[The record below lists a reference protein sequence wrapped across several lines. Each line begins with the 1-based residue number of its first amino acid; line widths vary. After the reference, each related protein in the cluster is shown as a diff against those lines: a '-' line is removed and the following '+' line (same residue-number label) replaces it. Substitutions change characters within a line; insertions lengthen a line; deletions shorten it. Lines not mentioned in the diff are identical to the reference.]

1 MNSLPNVIHYCSF
14 GRPTPSSAK
23 EVIQTWRTT
32 NPSFIIKEWNE
43 ENFDIESHP
52 FTQSMYKARHFAFV
66 ADYVRLF
73 ALYHEGGMY
82 LDDDMELVRDISPL
96 LSYSLVLGE
105 ETPGVISAGMIGA
118 SKGNPFIQEAL
129 AYYDNHAHER
139 ITIPRVLTS
148 VFKKHQHIDQSATQS
163 TTLVLPPVAF
173 YPYTAEN
180 ISRYKKEPLPEGVY
194 GVHLWNYS
202 WGHPLNKFFKRIG
215 VYSVGKKLVETL
227 GVKKLLKKLLGFV

>member
-1 MNSLPNVIHYCSF
+1 MNSIPKVIHYCSF

-23 EVIQTWRTT
+23 EVIQTWQKT
-32 NPSFIIKEWNE
+32 NPSLLIKEWNE
-43 ENFDIESHP
+43 QNFDISSHP
-52 FTQSMYKARHFAFV
+52 FTQSMYRARHFAFV

-73 ALYHEGGMY
+73 VLYHEGGIY

-96 LSYSLVLGE
+96 LSNSLLLGE

-118 SKGNPFIQEAL
+118 SKGHPFIKEAL
-129 AYYDNHAHER
+129 EYYDNNAHER
-139 ITIPRVLTS
+139 ITIPRVLTLL
-148 VFKKHQHIDQSATQS
+148 FKKYQHSDHATAQG
-163 TTLVLPPVAF
+163 TTIILPHVAF

-180 ISRYKKEPLPEGVY
+180 ISRYKREPLPEGVY

-215 VYSVGKKLVETL
+215 VYSVGKKLVELL
-227 GVKKLLKKLLGFV
+227 GIKKLLKKLLGFV